1 MGVWRLP
8 FSLATALHHL
18 AEFMFS
24 GKVTNCVFLVTRPRV
39 QSPVLTSS
47 FPGPDTKG
55 RRHRRCLN
63 WNLT

>member
-24 GKVTNCVFLVTRPRV
+24 GKVTNCVFLVTRPWV
-39 QSPVLTSS
+39 HSPVLTSS
-47 FPGPDTKG
+47 LSLHQTQKAEGTVDV
-55 RRHRRCLN
+55 
-63 WNLT
+63 